1 MLARPVR
8 IDFSSQPCSARPAS
22 KRSSRWYSWRARLFS
37 ATVPP
42 PFALSLSGFFL
53 PMAALSQF
61 AARFGA
67 AGTPRSTAGIRM
79 PTVQRSALVEHSA
92 ARMFALVNDIA
103 AYPRRFD
110 WCESAQV
117 LEADDER
124 VVARLDLGFGA
135 LRTWFTTENTLSPPH
150 HIAMALRAGPF
161 KRLEGHWRFHA
172 LDESACKVTL
182 TLDFEP
188 QSRLLAPAMALG
200 FQGLADRMVD
210 DFVRV
215 ADRGA
220 E

>member
-1 MLARPVR
+1 MLARPAR

-67 AGTPRSTAGIRM
+67 AGAPRSTAGIRM
-79 PTVQRSALVEHSA
+79 PTIQRSALVEHSA

-103 AYPRRFD
+103 AYPRRFA

-117 LEADDER
+117 LAADDER
-124 VVARLDLGFGA
+124 VGARLGLGFGP
-135 LRTWFTTENTLSPPH
+135 LRNCVPPH
-150 HIAMALRAGPF
+150 NPLSHPPPTPIA
-161 KRLEGHWRFHA
+161 
-172 LDESACKVTL
+172 
-182 TLDFEP
+182 
-188 QSRLLAPAMALG
+188 
-200 FQGLADRMVD
+200 
-210 DFVRV
+210 
-215 ADRGA
+215 
-220 E
+220 